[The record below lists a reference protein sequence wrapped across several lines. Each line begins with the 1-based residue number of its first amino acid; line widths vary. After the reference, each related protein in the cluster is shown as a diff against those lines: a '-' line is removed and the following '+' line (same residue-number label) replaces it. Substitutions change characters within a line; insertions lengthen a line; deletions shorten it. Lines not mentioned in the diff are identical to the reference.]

1 MSLGLDVGTGNLVVA
16 RNNPQDG
23 NTGVKIDSIRDVF
36 LDVEFDQSTLNML
49 KMSNISYVTE
59 NDSIYVIGDPA
70 LNIANLL
77 KREARRPLSKGVISA
92 GELEAEKM
100 LMILLKSILK
110 EPQVDD
116 EMVYYSIPGNPINSD
131 MDVLYH
137 KEMFRKMVESFGFK
151 ATAMNEAAAVA
162 YSNCANDGFTAL
174 TISLGAGMVNVA
186 LLFQTMVGMSF
197 SIQNSGDWIDSSAAK
212 AVGSTATRIMAIKE
226 KGVNLLD
233 PTDGDPK
240 QLRERE
246 AIVVYYRNLINIV
259 IDSIKKE
266 FKKDSGSI
274 ELPDSI
280 PWVISGGTA
289 LAKNFLPFF
298 QKEFDKVRDTFPINI
313 SEIRMANNPL
323 DDVAKGLLIAAM
335 ND

>member
-1 MSLGLDVGTGNLVVA
+1 MAKGLDVGTGNLVA
-16 RNNPQDG
+16 ATKDPG
-23 NTGVKIDSIRDVF
+23 NEEAQVKIDSIRDVF
-36 LDVEFDQSTLNML
+36 LDIEYDASHINML

-59 NDSIYVIGDPA
+59 GDSIYIVGEPA
-70 LNIANLL
+70 LSIANLL

-100 LMILLKSILK
+100 LMILLRSILK
-110 EPQVDD
+110 DPQVED
-116 EMVYYSIPGNPINSD
+116 ESVYYSIPGNPINSD

-137 KEMFRKMVESFGFK
+137 KEMFKKMVEKYGYK
-151 ATAMNEAAAVA
+151 ATAMNEAAAIV
-162 YSNCANDGFTAL
+162 YSNCAADGFTAM
-174 TISLGAGMVNVA
+174 SSSFGAGMVNTA

-197 SIQNSGDWIDSSAAK
+197 SIQNSGDWIDSSSAK
-212 AVGSTATRIMAIKE
+212 AVGSTATRIMSIKE

-233 PTDGDPK
+233 PTEGDPK

-246 AIVVYYRNLINIV
+246 AIVVYYRNLIHLV
-259 IDSIKKE
+259 IDSISKE

-289 LAKNFLPFF
+289 LAKNFLKFF
-298 QKEFDKVRDTFPINI
+298 QIEFDKVKGTFPINI
-313 SEIRMANNPL
+313 SEIRMANDPL
-323 DDVAKGLLIAAM
+323 NDVAKGLLIAAM